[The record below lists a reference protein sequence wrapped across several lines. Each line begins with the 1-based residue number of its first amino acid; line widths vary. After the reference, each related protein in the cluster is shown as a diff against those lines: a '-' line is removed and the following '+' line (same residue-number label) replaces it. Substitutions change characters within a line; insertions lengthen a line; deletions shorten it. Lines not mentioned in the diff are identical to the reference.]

1 LEKNVFET
9 GVSGLD
15 LMLEG
20 GIRWGSTVTIASDLH
35 DRVTLCHQIV
45 ENALERDFLIYYLCF
60 KEAPERIRYLMEE
73 SNMDVTRYE
82 KERLL
87 RFYAPLETE
96 RTGTSRT
103 HASSELHRS
112 SELLKVFNEFI
123 TKIMKQVALHI
134 MSGKRVLFVLNNVS
148 ALNDLLFEDPRW
160 KDFTYRG
167 STWLRKLI
175 KVISFQ
181 ISDMKDLEVAEAI
194 ADFCLVMKNI
204 DGIPYIKVTKVSNAG
219 WVPYIS
225 TYNKIEIAEDFI

>member
-1 LEKNVFET
+1 MEKNVFET

-15 LMLEG
+15 VMLEG

-45 ENALERDFLIYYLCF
+45 ENALDRSFIVYYLCF

-73 SNMDVTRYE
+73 SNIDVSRYE

-96 RTGTSRT
+96 RTGALT
-103 HASSELHRS
+103 SSELHRA

-123 TKIMKQVALHI
+123 TGIMKQVALHV

-148 ALNDLLFEDPRW
+148 ALNDLLYEDPRW
-160 KDFTYRG
+160 KDFTTRG

-175 KVISFQ
+175 KVVSFQ
-181 ISDMKDLEVAEAI
+181 ISDMKDLEVAETM
-194 ADFCLVMKNI
+194 ADFCVVMKNI

-225 TYNKIEIAEDFI
+225 TYNRIEIAEDFI

>member
-45 ENALERDFLIYYLCF
+45 ENALDRSFIVYYLCF

-73 SNMDVTRYE
+73 SGIDVSRYE

-96 RTGTSRT
+96 RTGALT
-103 HASSELHRS
+103 SSELHRA

-123 TKIMKQVALHI
+123 TGIMKQVALHV
-134 MSGKRVLFVLNNVS
+134 MSGKRVIFVLNNVS
-148 ALNDLLFEDPRW
+148 ALNDLLYEDPRW
-160 KDFTYRG
+160 KDFTTRG

-175 KVISFQ
+175 KVVSFQ
-181 ISDMKDLEVAEAI
+181 ISDMKDLEVAETI
-194 ADFCLVMKNI
+194 ADFCVVMKNI

-225 TYNKIEIAEDFI
+225 TYNRIEIAEDFI